1 MCVKILK
8 NIIRRKNEF
17 CIDASFD
24 ACAYIRRILVWNRFS
39 LDFPLSVSIYKE
51 RIGKKNNK
59 VEIVLYLICQTENDD
74 VIFEM
79 TVEELYELYNDF
91 NDRSPRRSFTRA
103 ERKKILRDFA
113 KTCCYEDNICDNKNV
128 DVLCFWKEWTN
139 IYQSFSQSEK

>member
-1 MCVKILK
+1 MNFASTRVSMRALTYVAFSFQIVSRSTSPFPFPSIL
-8 NIIRRKNEF
+8 
-17 CIDASFD
+17 
-24 ACAYIRRILVWNRFS
+24 
-39 LDFPLSVSIYKE
+39 E

-74 VIFEM
+74 VVFEM
-79 TVEELYELYNDF
+79 TVKELYELYNDF

-128 DVLCFWKEWTN
+128 DVLCF
-139 IYQSFSQSEK
+139 